1 MFEGGPLAR
10 NQARKKISLITI
22 SFEQSK
28 ENSMSGVQHY
38 HMSGV
43 QQLFVFN
50 KQGLSALDRTQ
61 NQKKFS
67 TGMYFY

>member
-1 MFEGGPLAR
+1 VDPWPETK
-10 NQARKKISLITI
+10 QEKKISLITI